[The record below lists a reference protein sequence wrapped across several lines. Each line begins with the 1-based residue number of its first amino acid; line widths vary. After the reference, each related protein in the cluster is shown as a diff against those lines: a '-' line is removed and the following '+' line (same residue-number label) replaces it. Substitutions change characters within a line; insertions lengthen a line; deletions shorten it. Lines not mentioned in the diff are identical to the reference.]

1 MIPILF
7 KQSETEF
14 SSNGLGRLTD
24 CLSCVVTEERNGIF
38 ECEFSYPIAGRHYK
52 DILLGRIIYATH
64 DDTKT
69 PQPFDIYKRSATIDG
84 VVTFYARHI
93 AYRLANVVLRPFTAE
108 SCAQTVAKL
117 VENSINDNPF
127 TFWTDKSATATYKLE
142 YPRSV
147 WEILGGSEGSIL
159 DVYGKGTYQ
168 FDRWTVKLYLNRG
181 RKTDVQIRY
190 GKNLTELQQE
200 SDGGDAYNAVV
211 PFWKSSEGDTVV
223 TLPEWVVVAPGV
235 IDPEYLETETPEVVT
250 THTGE
255 PIEVKPAG
263 KLLPVPLD
271 LSEAF
276 ETQPTQEQ
284 LRAAALKR
292 LKNGKHWEMGENLK
306 INFQE
311 FWQTPEYAALAPLER
326 VGLCDTVNVYFPA
339 LGVMARDMQIIK
351 TEYNTLLDRYNGMEL
366 GQPTVSLASLIRRD
380 TLATIKRQV
389 PTSSQMQ
396 EAIDKATQLI
406 TGGIGGHVVLA
417 TDGDGKPNEILIM
430 DTEDISTAVKVL
442 RINQNGI
449 GFSSTGYNGPFRTA
463 WTLDGSFVADFIATG
478 TLGANIIKAG
488 ILSDE
493 AGQNYWN
500 METGEFSLSA
510 NTTVG
515 GKTIA
520 TADTA
525 ITSVDLE
532 YRLSDSASELTGDY
546 SWSTTAP
553 AWVDGKYMWQRTATT
568 ANGSITYSDPT
579 CIAGATG
586 ATGPQGPQGLQG
598 LQGQQGLQ
606 GLQGPQGEQ
615 GIQGPQGEQGIQG
628 ENGQTSYFHIK
639 YSAKENPT
647 SASDMSETPNIYI
660 GTYVDFIAQD
670 STDPTKYTWY
680 RFQGLQGEKGD
691 QGIPG
696 VGTDGKTSYLHIK
709 YSDDGG
715 NTFTDNSGETP
726 GSYIGQYTDFTQ
738 ADSTSVSKYTWS
750 KIQGATGVGVSA
762 ISEQYYLSTSESTQ
776 SGGSWSASQ
785 PEWSKNKYIWTRSAV
800 TWTNGTT
807 TYTDPVLA
815 KAINGA
821 NKAVDDLDTELTQQ
835 EIFNRLTNNGQTQ
848 GIYLKDGKLYVNASY
863 VKTGTLSA
871 DYLDVDG
878 IFSKEITATGSI
890 TGAVLKTGDNFSVD
904 KYGNLEATN
913 ATVNRNLYLYDSIND
928 ITYTIEADGGL
939 GTNSDF
945 HVSEDLYVGGDAH
958 GLDGI
963 FTIKAQSISI
973 PDVSPGIPES
983 GTLGVSEAGYK
994 PIGIAGWTTGTATG
1008 NSLFS
1013 VPRLYLDG
1021 TTCHYLVRNMHESN
1035 MYTCTLTVYVLYVA
1049 Y

>member
-127 TFWTDKSATATYKLE
+127 TFWTEKSATATYKLE

-292 LKNGKHWEMGENLK
+292 LEDGKPWELGENLK
-306 INFQE
+306 INFAE
-311 FWQTPEYAALAPLER
+311 LWQTPEYAALAPLER
-326 VGLCDTVNVYFPA
+326 VGLCDTVNVYFSA

-463 WTLDGSFVADFIATG
+463 WTLDGSFVADFINTG
-478 TLGANIIKAG
+478 TLK
-488 ILSDE
+488 SDVINVDE
-493 AGQNYWN
+493 LFA
-500 METGEFSLSA
+500 
-510 NTTVG
+510 
-515 GKTIA
+515 KTI
-520 TADTA
+520 
-525 ITSVDLE
+525 
-532 YRLSDSASELTGDY
+532 
-546 SWSTTAP
+546 
-553 AWVDGKYMWQRTATT
+553 
-568 ANGSITYSDPT
+568 N
-579 CIAGATG
+579 
-586 ATGPQGPQGLQG
+586 
-598 LQGQQGLQ
+598 
-606 GLQGPQGEQ
+606 
-615 GIQGPQGEQGIQG
+615 
-628 ENGQTSYFHIK
+628 
-639 YSAKENPT
+639 AKVIDILN
-647 SASDMSETPNIYI
+647 
-660 GTYVDFIAQD
+660 GTYYTEDDAYDPDEPLD
-670 STDPTKYTWY
+670 SEGFG
-680 RFQGLQGEKGD
+680 RLRLF
-691 QGIPG
+691 
-696 VGTDGKTSYLHIK
+696 
-709 YSDDGG
+709 
-715 NTFTDNSGETP
+715 
-726 GSYIGQYTDFTQ
+726 
-738 ADSTSVSKYTWS
+738 
-750 KIQGATGVGVSA
+750 
-762 ISEQYYLSTSESTQ
+762 
-776 SGGSWSASQ
+776 
-785 PEWSKNKYIWTRSAV
+785 
-800 TWTNGTT
+800 
-807 TYTDPVLA
+807 TYTDSRGNTA
-815 KAINGA
+815 YKIAIECGTSYDS
-821 NKAVDDLDTELTQQ
+821 DDESYGSARF
-835 EIFNRLTNNGQTQ
+835 IFDSTKGL
-848 GIYLKDGKLYVNASY
+848 II
-863 VKTGTLSA
+863 KTGGYSSVA
-871 DYLDVDG
+871 EAGINCDG
-878 IFSKEITATGSI
+878 NVSCYSLTVREDMSCKEVQIT
-890 TGAVLKTGDNFSVD
+890 
-904 KYGNLEATN
+904 
-913 ATVNRNLYLYDSIND
+913 
-928 ITYTIEADGGL
+928 
-939 GTNSDF
+939 
-945 HVSEDLYVGGDAH
+945 DLYVTKMNGRPVPE
-958 GLDGI
+958 L
-963 FTIKAQSISI
+963 
-973 PDVSPGIPES
+973 ES
-983 GTLGVSEAGYK
+983 GRVTVTASAATAGSVHIDFGAEFDSTPAITVTPHASAPQNVHLGVANTS
-994 PIGIAGWTTGTATG
+994 ATG
-1008 NSLFS
+1008 FDLTYWRSS
-1013 VPRLYLDG
+1013 AG
-1021 TTCHYLVRNMHESN
+1021 TM
-1035 MYTCTLTVYVLYVA
+1035 TVSWIA
-1049 Y
+1049 CG